1 MEQGGT
7 NQVTRVLQAIKAGDK
22 QAAADLLPLV
32 YDQLRALAR
41 SRLAHVPPGNTL
53 QPTALVHEAYMRL
66 VGGAA
71 GEPGDPGWDGRGH
84 FFGAAAR
91 AMRDILVEQARRK
104 SRIKAG
110 GGRKREDL
118 DDEREGAARTPLIE
132 PPMGQLGVADD
143 MIALDDALRRLEA
156 EDARKAE
163 AIMLTAFAGLTNAQ
177 AASALGVSEPTV
189 ERDLRFAK
197 AWLVREVKAAG
208 RQD

>member
-1 MEQGGT
+1 MDQGSA
-7 NQVTRVLQAIKAGDK
+7 NQVTRVLLAIKAGDK

-32 YDQLRALAR
+32 YDQLRTLAR

-66 VGGAA
+66 VGGPA

-118 DDEREGAARTPLIE
+118 DDLGDGEQTPLIE
-132 PPMGQLGVADD
+132 PPMGQLGVAND
-143 MIALDDALRRLEA
+143 MIALDQALRRLEA

-163 AIMLTAFAGLTNAQ
+163 VIMLTAFAGLTNAQ

-189 ERDLRFAK
+189 ERDLRFAR
-197 AWLVREVKAAG
+197 AWLAREVKAAG
-208 RQD
+208 RQE